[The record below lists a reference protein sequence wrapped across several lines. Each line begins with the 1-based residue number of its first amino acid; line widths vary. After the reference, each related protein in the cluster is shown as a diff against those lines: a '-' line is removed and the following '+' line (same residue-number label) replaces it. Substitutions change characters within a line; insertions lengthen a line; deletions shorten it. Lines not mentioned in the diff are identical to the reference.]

1 MELNHF
7 LIFLSFLPWA
17 ENFCVVN
24 PGIKHWS
31 SFYGDL
37 MMLIPYRANLN
48 LEIKHWSSYLKMVTL
63 DIEINRSRLKIF
75 KQKFNLWG
83 QNFCLLNL
91 GIFIFFYPCLSFFFR
106 FYFLWHSFL
115 FCMFSYFFV
124 TPVLFCFYLCLFL
137 SFFSILPFVWCVR
150 FLSVWSIL
158 SYLIC
163 MFGSVI
169 WLRNTQINFL
179 MNWYV

>member
-91 GIFIFFYPCLSFFFR
+91 GIFIFFYPCLSFFFSILFSLTLLLVLYVFIFFCNTCFVLFLFVPIFVFF
-106 FYFLWHSFL
+106 FYFT
-115 FCMFSYFFV
+115 FCLMCAFFV
-124 TPVLFCFYLCLFL
+124 CLINFVLFNLY
-137 SFFSILPFVWCVR
+137 VW
-150 FLSVWSIL
+150 LG
-158 SYLIC
+158 YLIKKHTNQ
-163 MFGSVI
+163 F
-169 WLRNTQINFL
+169 F
-179 MNWYV
+179 

>member
-1 MELNHF
+1 MSLMSQGSIRVITQDTSGTQPFSN
-7 LIFLSFLPWA
+7 LSFLFALSWELLCCESRDQA
-17 ENFCVVN
+17 LIV
-24 PGIKHWS
+24 I
-31 SFYGDL
+31 

-137 SFFSILPFVWCVR
+137 SFFLFYLLFDVCV
-150 FLSVWSIL
+150 FCLFDQFCPI
-158 SYLIC
+158 
-163 MFGSVI
+163 
-169 WLRNTQINFL
+169 
-179 MNWYV
+179 